1 MAQENRPRATNAEP
15 AQDVSAGSL
24 KSASSLSR
32 PGVDLLTMT
41 DRERECHLSGYLS
54 GVLAGID
61 LGREQRDAEQAEL
74 HRRAWKIV
82 QGMSK
87 LLPWQE
93 AERARRRH
101 QDEAGARNRAAGQPW
116 PLEVAS

>member
-1 MAQENRPRATNAEP
+1 MDNERRPKAPIEPPTKATDQSITAH
-15 AQDVSAGSL
+15 
-24 KSASSLSR
+24 SR
-32 PGVDLLTMT
+32 LPGVDLLTMT

-61 LGREQRDAEQAEL
+61 HGREQMEEEMAAL

-93 AERARRRH
+93 AEQDRRRR
-101 QDEAGARNRAAGQPW
+101 QDEAGAHNRAAGQPW

>member
-1 MAQENRPRATNAEP
+1 MAQENRPRATNAKP

-24 KSASSLSR
+24 KSAFSVSR
-32 PGVDLLTMT
+32 PGVDLLAMSK
-41 DRERECHLSGYLS
+41 RERECHLSGYLS

-61 LGREQRDAEQAEL
+61 LGREQIYAEQAEL

-93 AERARRRH
+93 AEQARRGR
-101 QDEAGARNRAAGQPW
+101 QAEAAKSYRRAGQPW

>member
-1 MAQENRPRATNAEP
+1 MTGAHGR
-15 AQDVSAGSL
+15 L
-24 KSASSLSR
+24 

-61 LGREQRDAEQAEL
+61 LGRERMEAELDEL
-74 HRRAWKIV
+74 HRRAYKMV
-82 QGMSK
+82 QSMARQ
-87 LLPWQE
+87 PTWEE
-93 AERARRRH
+93 AQQARRRH
-101 QDEAGARNRAAGQPW
+101 QDEAAKSYRRPGQPW